1 MSSLQ
6 ASTALRR
13 QKYTTATFDVAMALR
28 FAQRFE
34 RAIRRDMIPSF
45 LYRLVR
51 ASWKLKC
58 ERGGE
63 ELSFEKYQDWKLGEP
78 IVKNSF
84 QKANSILFGSI
95 GSLIVLDHYS

>member
-51 ASWKLKC
+51 ASWKLKG

-63 ELSFEKYQDWKLGEP
+63 EDWKLGEP